1 MSNTVS
7 NNGSM
12 SNSDGTVSNNGSV
25 GNSNGSVGHS
35 NGSMGHS
42 HGAVGNNGGMGHSRS
57 GSVGGDTVIGDIGDI
72 AASSVS
78 HVVVDGL
85 SAAVGQ
91 GHGVGAGGGVAV
103 PVLVLG
109 KVGAAVVVVHAVLV
123 GVHGGLVV
131 DDGGGGVLGQGT
143 GNQGRQNKGDLQN
156 KSNCIAVDCVRCSL
170 CSMIEVDNDNC
181 LGI

>member
-123 GVHGGLVV
+123 RVHGGLVV

-156 KSNCIAVDCVRCSL
+156 KSNCISYFPIANLFFYIPR
-170 CSMIEVDNDNC
+170 
-181 LGI
+181 